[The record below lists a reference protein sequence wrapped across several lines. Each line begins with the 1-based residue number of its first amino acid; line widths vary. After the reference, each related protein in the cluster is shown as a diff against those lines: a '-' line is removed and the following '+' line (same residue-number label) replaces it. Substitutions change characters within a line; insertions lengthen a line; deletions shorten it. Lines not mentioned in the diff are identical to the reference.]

1 MKNRKKILITLIII
15 IFFIII
21 FTLATKKII
30 YEVNKTI
37 EETAAEAY
45 ETAYEEATTAAT
57 AATTV
62 ANQTQEVH
70 NLMDE
75 GYLPLEE
82 CMILSGYTQSEFCD
96 NRYDKTIAS
105 LPVNITFNFIGN
117 SCRKNEYTF
126 DISNMLYTLRDV
138 IYIKKECLSAITNY
152 VYNVDD
158 NYEITAIPI
167 TDTYV
172 YSDHTWTDRQL
183 IAHAGGG
190 YRDTEGGYYSYYT
203 NSYEAL
209 VQNYNLGARI
219 FEFDFSLT
227 TDGRLAAV
235 HDWDNFANMD
245 GEPVSSEEWET
256 MDTVAKPLT
265 DRTFTPMFIE
275 DILDQMMVN
284 QDMYLIT
291 DVKYDDATQEEIEQ
305 EFLSIYN
312 AAMAR
317 DPMLINRIVPQI
329 YVEEMYDW
337 IMDIYNFPSIIFTC
351 YKTDATADEIISFCG
366 SKSNIHV
373 ITAKYKDKRFDEEA
387 INLLHENGLL
397 LYNYTVS
404 TFTKMYDGLANG
416 VDGIYSNTLL
426 PQDFDV
432 YNASKYTP

>member
-37 EETAAEAY
+37 EETAAESY
-45 ETAYEEATTAAT
+45 ETAYEEATTVAT
-57 AATTV
+57 AATTA

-117 SCRKNEYTF
+117 SCRKNEYFF

-152 VYNVDD
+152 VYTVDN

-172 YSDHTWTDRQL
+172 YSDHPWTDGQL

-235 HDWDNFANMD
+235 HDWDDFANMD

-387 INLLHENGLL
+387 INLLHENRLL
-397 LYNYTVS
+397 LYNYTIS